1 MTIQNNDTR
10 YSSEG
15 LAGIFSFVQEKMTAY
30 AEEQELDDPKFPH
43 YVNVRS
49 VSPTKS
55 PGPVKEHRELPHH
68 YRWGFKETIT
78 LSLYAPKH
86 LPEDDPIR
94 SLVLTAD
101 GVKALP
107 QSVTTEI
114 ARWYWNACL
123 LPLPMASK
131 RTGGSERV
139 FGTVVDARLL
149 PVVKVLSGR
158 VDAKKAAARKTP
170 DQKLASLAEKH
181 GDPKYEM
188 AGSSR
193 TNHYLWR
200 ERLAMAKEYYDREWE
215 RRDKYREKYDV
226 MSGESRP
233 QHLTFPMYL
242 RLLAHHIEETGN
254 LPNVQGYRGGY

>member
-1 MTIQNNDTR
+1 MTIQHNDTR

-15 LAGIFSFVQEKMTAY
+15 LGAIFSFVRERMTAY
-30 AEEQELDDPKFPH
+30 AQEQELDVPKFPH

-55 PGPVKEHRELPHH
+55 PGPVKAQREVPHH
-68 YRWGFKETIT
+68 YRWGFKETVT

-123 LPLPMASK
+123 LPFAFDISNHNRSK
-131 RTGGSERV
+131 V
-139 FGTVVDARLL
+139 FETVIDPHLL
-149 PVVKVLSGR
+149 GVVNVLSGR

-170 DQKLASLAEKH
+170 EQRLASLEEKH
-181 GDPKYEM
+181 GDPNFEM
-188 AGSSR
+188 SGSSR
-193 TNHYLWR
+193 TNRYLWR
-200 ERLAMAKEYYDREWE
+200 ERIAMAREYYDREWE
-215 RRDKYREKYDV
+215 RRDKYREKYDIL
-226 MSGESRP
+226 SGESRP

-242 RLLAHHIEETGN
+242 RFLAQHIEKTGN
-254 LPNVQGYRGGY
+254 LPNSQGYRGY